1 MYYPIGKLNTVNQ
14 QPNRCFFCA
23 KMKGNDYTEKC
34 ILLRATCGEYIMK
47 FFKEMIKQSQETNSD
62 VFGLFNGV
70 LYVVFRGTDDVQKY

>member
-1 MYYPIGKLNTVNQ
+1 M
-14 QPNRCFFCA
+14 
-23 KMKGNDYTEKC
+23 EKC

-70 LYVVFRGTDDVQKY
+70 LYVVFSGTDDVQKY

>member
-1 MYYPIGKLNTVNQ
+1 MHTRKGM
-14 QPNRCFFCA
+14 RCFYA
-23 KMKGNDYTEKC
+23 KAKGNDYMEKC
-34 ILLRATCGEYIMK
+34 ILLRATCGEYIMN

>member
-1 MYYPIGKLNTVNQ
+1 M
-14 QPNRCFFCA
+14 
-23 KMKGNDYTEKC
+23 EKC
-34 ILLRATCGEYIMK
+34 ILLRATCGDYIRK